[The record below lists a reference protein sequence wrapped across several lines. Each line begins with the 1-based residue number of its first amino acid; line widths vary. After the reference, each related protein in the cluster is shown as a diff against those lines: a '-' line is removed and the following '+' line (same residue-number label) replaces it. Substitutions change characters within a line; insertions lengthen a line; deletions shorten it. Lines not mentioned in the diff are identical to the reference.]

1 MVDREGR
8 RLCFVR
14 TIAKSVRSEVLE
26 VERDG
31 ERLALKVMFAADE
44 PDAGDA
50 FEREVSSLA
59 EARHPNLARV
69 IDSGRAAG
77 GLAWIL
83 MPFYEGVTLRARLR
97 GNRTL
102 SPRRACR
109 LFRDYLD
116 GLEALHR
123 AGIAHR
129 DLSPKNLFI
138 GRDVAAGRTAH
149 GLILDLGRA
158 HLATRDD
165 LVTGDQIVGTPGYLA
180 PEQILGGAIDCR
192 TDIFALGLCLFEA
205 LAGVPAFS
213 GESAGELLQSGVPHL
228 SEARSGGVFD
238 ILGSV
243 IARATKIGPG
253 DRYASAAEFREA
265 LVQAWAF
272 AREEAA

>member
-8 RLCFVR
+8 RLMFVR
-14 TIAKSVRSEVLE
+14 TIAKSARSEVLE
-26 VERDG
+26 VERGG
-31 ERLALKVMFAADE
+31 ERLALKVLFSSDE
-44 PDAGDA
+44 PEIGAA
-50 FEREVSSLA
+50 FEREVAALGDV
-59 EARHPNLARV
+59 RHPNVVRV
-69 IDSGRAAG
+69 LDCGRARG

-83 MPFYEGVTLRARLR
+83 MPLYEGVTLRARLR

-123 AGIAHR
+123 GGVVHR

-158 HLATRDD
+158 HLGSRDD
-165 LVTGDQIVGTPGYLA
+165 LVTGDQIVGTLGYLA
-180 PEQILGGAIDCR
+180 PEQILGGAVDER
-192 TDIFALGLCLFEA
+192 TDVFALGLCLFEA
-205 LAGVPAFS
+205 LAGVPAFA
-213 GESAGELLQSGVPHL
+213 GESPGELLHSGVPHL
-228 SEARSGGVFD
+228 AEARSGGVFD

-243 IARATKIGPG
+243 VARATKIGPG

-265 LVQAWAF
+265 LGQAWAF